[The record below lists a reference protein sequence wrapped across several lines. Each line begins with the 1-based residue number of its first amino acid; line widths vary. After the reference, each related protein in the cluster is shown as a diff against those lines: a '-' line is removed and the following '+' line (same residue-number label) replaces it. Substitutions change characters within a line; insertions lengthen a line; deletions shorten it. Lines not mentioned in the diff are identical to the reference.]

1 MEAPQ
6 KNKGTGK
13 RVIDGIKIYSDNPA
27 AIKKREQREKK
38 KAENEEEFKQKNTEY
53 HKNYRKSLRNKSKD
67 DEKRD
72 FGDINNINS
81 VFEDDTINI
90 NNDDC
95 LKALHEELDRVYN
108 NMKKCNITTE
118 IVKMPNI
125 IQKLV
130 EQTRTTIIENESID
144 SMVDKMF
151 EVSKHENNT
160 KNQANRETFVK
171 YFQRLKVIRKHVY
184 SHKNESIPN
193 NEGDGFNLIWLK
205 DVDLVM
211 DVLLN
216 YAQFTKEKKKEYY
229 SLTSIESY
237 LNAVS
242 GICRRLLGYEDAHKK
257 YGEELK
263 KIHAINEKRTK
274 LNKLNKRE
282 ENNYMPW
289 SDILAFAKDIK
300 KHRPIERILFS
311 LYTLTPPRRINDYC
325 LMKITPWKDEEERIK
340 HNWFNPKEK
349 IFEFN
354 VYKTFSD
361 YGRITLNV
369 PTLLVSVINSWVKS
383 EKIKPNNLL
392 FRQQE
397 ENKAYQPNTFGNM
410 VRGAFKAITG
420 NSLGVNLLRH
430 SKITE
435 FEASHPILQERQ
447 DLAHYMSHSVS
458 VQLRYSKHNRGA
470 NDIDIIEGDD
480 EIDEQERI
488 MRPGIIK
495 TVTQVQEPLKPSR
508 IRRSSRLNKIT

>member
-27 AIKKREQREKK
+27 AIKKREQRRKQKE
-38 KAENEEEFKQKNTEY
+38 ENEEGFKKQNTEY
-53 HKNYRKSLRNKSKD
+53 HKKYRKSLRNKSKD

-95 LKALHEELDRVYN
+95 LKALHEELDRVDN

-193 NEGDGFNLIWLK
+193 NEGDGFSLVWLK

-237 LNAVS
+237 LNAGAS
-242 GICRRLLGYEDAHKK
+242 KK
-257 YGEELK
+257 
-263 KIHAINEKRTK
+263 
-274 LNKLNKRE
+274 
-282 ENNYMPW
+282 
-289 SDILAFAKDIK
+289 
-300 KHRPIERILFS
+300 
-311 LYTLTPPRRINDYC
+311 
-325 LMKITPWKDEEERIK
+325 
-340 HNWFNPKEK
+340 
-349 IFEFN
+349 
-354 VYKTFSD
+354 
-361 YGRITLNV
+361 
-369 PTLLVSVINSWVKS
+369 
-383 EKIKPNNLL
+383 
-392 FRQQE
+392 
-397 ENKAYQPNTFGNM
+397 
-410 VRGAFKAITG
+410 
-420 NSLGVNLLRH
+420 
-430 SKITE
+430 
-435 FEASHPILQERQ
+435 
-447 DLAHYMSHSVS
+447 
-458 VQLRYSKHNRGA
+458 
-470 NDIDIIEGDD
+470 
-480 EIDEQERI
+480 
-488 MRPGIIK
+488 
-495 TVTQVQEPLKPSR
+495 
-508 IRRSSRLNKIT
+508 